1 MLTQIYEVAT
11 PEEAEA
17 ISAIGVDH
25 IGVLVGDGAF
35 PRELPVRKASA
46 VMKMIRPPSVLSAL
60 FLSADVRLI
69 EWMARELDAP
79 IVHLGASSELL
90 TPDLVLALRK
100 SLPKT
105 KFMRSVPVT
114 GPDAVAAAQ
123 AYDGLVDWILLDS
136 HRIGDLQI
144 GAQGV
149 THDWDISRKIVESVR
164 TPVILAGGLGPDN
177 VNEAIRA
184 VRPAGVDSKTRTDQE
199 GTHSKDLRKV
209 EAFYRAATCG

>member
-60 FLSADVRLI
+60 FLSADVPLI

-79 IVHLGASSELL
+79 IVHLGA
-90 TPDLVLALRK
+90 
-100 SLPKT
+100 
-105 KFMRSVPVT
+105 
-114 GPDAVAAAQ
+114 
-123 AYDGLVDWILLDS
+123 
-136 HRIGDLQI
+136 
-144 GAQGV
+144 
-149 THDWDISRKIVESVR
+149 
-164 TPVILAGGLGPDN
+164 
-177 VNEAIRA
+177 
-184 VRPAGVDSKTRTDQE
+184 
-199 GTHSKDLRKV
+199 
-209 EAFYRAATCG
+209 

>member
-17 ISAIGVDH
+17 ISGIGVDH
-25 IGVLVGDGAF
+25 LGVLIGDGTF
-35 PRELPVRKASA
+35 PRELPVSKASA

-60 FLSADVRLI
+60 FLSADVPLI
-69 EWMARELDAP
+69 ERMIRELNPP
-79 IVHLGASSELL
+79 IVHLGVSSELL
-90 TPDLVLALRK
+90 TPDRVWALRK

-123 AYDGLVDWILLDS
+123 EYDGLVDWILLDS
-136 HRIGDLQI
+136 HRIGDPQI

-149 THDWDISRKIVESVR
+149 THDWRISRKIVESVR
-164 TPVILAGGLGPDN
+164 TPACW
-177 VNEAIRA
+177 R
-184 VRPAGVDSKTRTDQE
+184 SWTRKCQRSYS
-199 GTHSKDLRKV
+199 GS
-209 EAFYRAATCG
+209 ATCRR